1 MKYPGFFFFLP
12 TFQIQSP
19 KTWKWS
25 SMFSCC
31 LIFVWRYFT
40 DYNCYIEM
48 VDLSEIVLE
57 YFVKSL
63 WIKLA
68 VKRRETTKGLWLLS
82 YLTVI
87 MSAKTLLSRTTM
99 RNLDFI
105 SKENIRNLN
114 NTPCVLKWNTMLAER
129 LKAKHITCGT
139 LAVLQWGWFSLAT
152 SLFFSCVRKLDFMKC
167 QMLRSNKSSFCFSQ
181 GKRGYKYVC
190 STHSWFPQPVA
201 YFYQC
206 SYRQHISDLSKL
218 VPEQNG

>member
-1 MKYPGFFFFLP
+1 
-12 TFQIQSP
+12 
-19 KTWKWS
+19 
-25 SMFSCC
+25 MFSCC

-40 DYNCYIEM
+40 DYNCYLEM
-48 VDLSEIVLE
+48 VELSEIVLE

-114 NTPCVLKWNTMLAER
+114 NTACGLKWNTMLAET

-139 LAVLQWGWFSLAT
+139 LAVLRWCWFSLVT
-152 SLFFSCVRKLDFMKC
+152 SLCFHVLENFMKC
-167 QMLRSNKSSFCFSQ
+167 QMLRSNKSNFCFSQ
-181 GKRGYKYVC
+181 GIRGYKYVC
-190 STHSWFPQPVA
+190 STHSSSPQPVA
-201 YFYQC
+201 YFYQR

>member
-1 MKYPGFFFFLP
+1 MNEVPRVFLFLP

-19 KTWKWS
+19 KTWKWG

-40 DYNCYIEM
+40 DYNCYLEM
-48 VDLSEIVLE
+48 VELSEIVLE

-114 NTPCVLKWNTMLAER
+114 NTACVLKWNTMLAET

-139 LAVLQWGWFSLAT
+139 LAVLQWCWFSFL
-152 SLFFSCVRKLDFMKC
+152 SVFMC
-167 QMLRSNKSSFCFSQ
+167 
-181 GKRGYKYVC
+181 
-190 STHSWFPQPVA
+190 
-201 YFYQC
+201 
-206 SYRQHISDLSKL
+206 
-218 VPEQNG
+218 